1 MDVFYMSLIFGGCG
15 EKKVQNATASGNQ
28 SKIQMENDVKLHN
41 SEVLKQKTPPKKASL
56 QLKYFHQDFIEKGVN
71 PKYLGVDVTYVS
83 EQQVLDDLYLL
94 GKQQEHFYPCQ
105 STGATFL
112 GIEEDK
118 ARVQL
123 QGGCGECGSF
133 GIYDHISETL
143 QQLQHISK
151 VQVLSPNQKGETQ
164 SDRPSCLEP

>member
-1 MDVFYMSLIFGGCG
+1 M
-15 EKKVQNATASGNQ
+15 
-28 SKIQMENDVKLHN
+28 
-41 SEVLKQKTPPKKASL
+41 
-56 QLKYFHQDFIEKGVN
+56 QLKYFHSAFIEKGTN
-71 PKYLGVDVTYVS
+71 PKYLGIDIAYVS

-94 GKQQEHFYPCQ
+94 GKQQKHFYPCQ

-112 GIEEDK
+112 GIEKDK

-123 QGGCGECGSF
+123 KGGCGDCGSF

-143 QQLQHISK
+143 QQLQHISR
-151 VQVLSPNQKGETQ
+151 VQVLAPNQKGEAQ